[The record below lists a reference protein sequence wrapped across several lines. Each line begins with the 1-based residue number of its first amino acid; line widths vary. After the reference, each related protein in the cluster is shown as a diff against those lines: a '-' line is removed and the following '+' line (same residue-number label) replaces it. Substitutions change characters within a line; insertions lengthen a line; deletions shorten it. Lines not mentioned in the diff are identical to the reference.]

1 MQYVASK
8 FCMTEFNWMPRHRPA
23 YPIASVDRALRLL
36 LLVAQ
41 RSRVRLSEASEA
53 LGVAPSTAHRL
64 LAMLVYYDLVRQE
77 DRHAYVP
84 GPALSALVR
93 DTISE
98 ADLRALA
105 RPAIEQLAAVTG
117 ETVHVAVLEGR
128 MVRYLDGVESPRAL
142 RMASRAGRTVPAH
155 YVSTGKALLAAM
167 PWSQVERMLAGV
179 RLEAM
184 TDRSVT
190 DSKVLGR
197 QLERVRR
204 LGYAVFRGESE
215 EGAASVA
222 MTVRDATGR
231 VVAAI
236 NVAAPAIRMDRLRQ
250 ESMLADLRVAVAG
263 LEEALRARAAG
274 SADG

>member
-1 MQYVASK
+1 MQR
-8 FCMTEFNWMPRHRPA
+8 PRPS

-36 LLVAQ
+36 LLVSR

-64 LAMLVYYDLVRQE
+64 LAMLVYHDLVRQE
-77 DRHAYVP
+77 DRYAYVP
-84 GPALSALVR
+84 GPALAAIVR
-93 DTISE
+93 ATVSE
-98 ADLRALA
+98 ADLRPLA
-105 RPAIEQLAAVTG
+105 RPAIERLAAATG

-142 RMASRAGRTVPAH
+142 RMASRTGRTVPAH

-167 PWSQVERMLAGV
+167 PWSQVERLLAGV
-179 RLEAM
+179 RLETM
-184 TDRSVT
+184 TDRSVGDLT
-190 DSKVLGR
+190 ALAR

-215 EGAASVA
+215 EGATSIA
-222 MTVRDATGR
+222 MTVRDAGGR

-250 ESMLADLRVAVAG
+250 DGMLADLRVAVAQV
-263 LEEALRARAAG
+263 EEALRARAAG
-274 SADG
+274 AEGG